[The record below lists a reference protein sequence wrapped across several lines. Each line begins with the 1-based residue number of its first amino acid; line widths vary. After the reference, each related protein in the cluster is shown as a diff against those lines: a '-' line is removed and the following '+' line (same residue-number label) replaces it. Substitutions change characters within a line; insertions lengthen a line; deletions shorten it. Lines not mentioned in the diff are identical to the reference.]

1 MWFIRQFLIFRMS
14 KDIIRNKESLNF
26 PENIAKKL
34 NEFMQAWI
42 EISYQI
48 FHQPD
53 GQQILENS
61 GFVVP
66 ELIVGS
72 DE

>member
-53 GQQILENS
+53 G
-61 GFVVP
+61 
-66 ELIVGS
+66 
-72 DE
+72 